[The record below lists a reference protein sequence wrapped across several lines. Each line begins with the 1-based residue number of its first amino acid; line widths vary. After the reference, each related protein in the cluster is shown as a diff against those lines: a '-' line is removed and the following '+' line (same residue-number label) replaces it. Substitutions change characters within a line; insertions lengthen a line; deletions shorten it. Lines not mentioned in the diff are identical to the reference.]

1 MLLIVV
7 WKESSAKN
15 KFHTLHYYAM
25 QCLLM
30 HYSPLVCIEPL
41 GVICVK
47 AVVLSTG
54 YEIGTMMLIFT
65 MALAYSVS
73 SPIILPLALVYFIVQ
88 L

>member
-1 MLLIVV
+1 MHPCANALFCHCFKSVMC
-7 WKESSAKN
+7 KN
-15 KFHTLHYYAM
+15 R
-25 QCLLM
+25 
-30 HYSPLVCIEPL
+30 
-41 GVICVK
+41 
-47 AVVLSTG
+47 AVLPIG